1 MCLVSI
7 QHHNAH
13 LDTVRSRCYI
23 PRHLNNDIYS
33 CSLHQR
39 YLYHTLSLESIA
51 IKKTNVF
58 GIENKNCS
66 HSIQN
71 NSISV
76 ESENIKINTCQH
88 INDHLFYQIVWG
100 LKWLVLEIDG
110 IVHHHCSNLLF
121 IINAHALIVIILIK
135 V

>member
-1 MCLVSI
+1 MCLFSI

-23 PRHLNNDIYS
+23 PLHLNNDIYS
-33 CSLHQR
+33 CSLHQS

-51 IKKTNVF
+51 IIKTMYLEMKIKTVAIQF
-58 GIENKNCS
+58 KITQSASTPKIS
-66 HSIQN
+66 KSIYD
-71 NSISV
+71 
-76 ESENIKINTCQH
+76 
-88 INDHLFYQIVWG
+88 DHLFYLILWD
-100 LKWLVLEIDG
+100 LKWLVLENDG

>member
-1 MCLVSI
+1 MCLFSI

-23 PRHLNNDIYS
+23 PLHLNNDIYS
-33 CSLHQR
+33 CSLHQS

-51 IKKTNVF
+51 IIKTMYLEMKIKSVA
-58 GIENKNCS
+58 
-66 HSIQN
+66 IQFKITQSVSTLKI
-71 NSISV
+71 SIS
-76 ESENIKINTCQH
+76 IH
-88 INDHLFYQIVWG
+88 DDHLFYLILWG

-110 IVHHHCSNLLF
+110 IVHHHCSNILF